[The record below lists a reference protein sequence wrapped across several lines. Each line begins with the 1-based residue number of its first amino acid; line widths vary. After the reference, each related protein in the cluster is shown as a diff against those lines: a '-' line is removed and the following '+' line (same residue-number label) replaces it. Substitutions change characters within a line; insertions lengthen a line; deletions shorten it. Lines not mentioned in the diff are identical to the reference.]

1 MSDHTTSMALAQ
13 VFRLLA
19 SDPSPQHRCWGSG
32 DELVHFVDLRRLRA
46 TEDHRVAERAAELFS
61 QRCGVGLKS
70 IRPGLLELI
79 GELEK
84 FGRGRKVRAEGFDVV
99 CRCLAS
105 LLKELAG

>member
-1 MSDHTTSMALAQ
+1 MGGASMTKD
-13 VFRLLA
+13 VC
-19 SDPSPQHRCWGSG
+19 DRCWGSG
-32 DELVHFVDLRRLRA
+32 DEHEHFVDLRRLRA

-79 GELEK
+79 GEPEK

-105 LLKELAG
+105 LLKELYEEERHDSHTRG